1 MGDAT
6 LLNLGGVGALPGLD
20 LQFVMELLAGLF
32 LASLRIG
39 AFLISSP
46 FFGGSSVPLQ
56 VRIIMGVLLGFAV
69 VNNVTVPD
77 WQSFSALMGIQ
88 VIMTELAIGIGSGLV
103 LTIWFSAVLVAGA
116 KIASS
121 AGLGFA
127 SQIDPDSGGQ
137 TPVVSKTFSLFMTV
151 IFLSWNGHLMVLR
164 AVADSYEYLPVG
176 AMPAFP
182 LLIQSGIAA
191 AGSMFMAATI
201 IMLPI
206 TAFLLAINLV
216 IGVITRSAPQLNL
229 FSFGFPIALI
239 SVFIFLHIGAG
250 SISHAFSDLT
260 GSAINLIDTILHSPS
275 KRNF

>member
-1 MGDAT
+1 MGDAA
-6 LLNLGGVGALPGLD
+6 LSNLGGVGALPGLD

-39 AFLISSP
+39 AFLIASP
-46 FFGGSSVPLQ
+46 FFGGSTVPLQ
-56 VRIIMGVLLGFAV
+56 VRIIMAVLLGVAV

-77 WQSFSALMGIQ
+77 WQSFTALTGIQ
-88 VIMTELAIGIGSGLV
+88 VIMTELAIGIGSGLI
-103 LTIWFSAVLVAGA
+103 LTIWFSAVLLAGE

-127 SQIDPDSGGQ
+127 AQIDPDSGGQ
-137 TPVVSKTFSLFMTV
+137 TPVVSKTFSLFLTV

-176 AMPAFP
+176 VMPAFP
-182 LLIQSGIAA
+182 LLIQGGIAA
-191 AGSMFMAATI
+191 AGSMFLAATI

-229 FSFGFPIALI
+229 FSFGFPISMLG
-239 SVFIFLHIGAG
+239 IFVLLYLWVDVLGGAMDDL
-250 SISHAFSDLT
+250 SHA
-260 GSAINLIDTILHSPS
+260 AIENVQSVLGAL
-275 KRNF
+275 NNG

>member
-1 MGDAT
+1 MGDAA
-6 LLNLGGVGALPGLD
+6 LSNLGGVGALPGLD

-39 AFLISSP
+39 AFLIASP
-46 FFGGSSVPLQ
+46 FFGGSTVPLQ
-56 VRIIMGVLLGFAV
+56 VRIIMAVLLGVAV

-77 WQSFSALMGIQ
+77 WQSFTALTGIQ
-88 VIMTELAIGIGSGLV
+88 VIMTELAIGIGSGLI
-103 LTIWFSAVLVAGA
+103 LTIWFSAVLLAGE

-127 SQIDPDSGGQ
+127 AQIDPDSGGQ
-137 TPVVSKTFSLFMTV
+137 TPVVSKTFSLFLTV

-176 AMPAFP
+176 VMPAFP
-182 LLIQSGIAA
+182 LLIQGGIAA
-191 AGSMFMAATI
+191 AGSMFLAATI

-229 FSFGFPIALI
+229 FSFGFPISMLG
-239 SVFIFLHIGAG
+239 IFVLLYLWVDVLGGAMEDL
-250 SISHAFSDLT
+250 SHA
-260 GSAINLIDTILHSPS
+260 AIENVQSVLGAIS
-275 KRNF
+275 NG

>member
-1 MGDAT
+1 MGDAA
-6 LLNLGGVGALPGLD
+6 LSNLGSVGALPGLD

-39 AFLISSP
+39 AFLIASP
-46 FFGGSSVPLQ
+46 FFGGSAVPLQ
-56 VRIIMGVLLGFAV
+56 VRIIMAVLLGVAV

-77 WQSFSALMGIQ
+77 WQSFTALTGIQ
-88 VIMTELAIGIGSGLV
+88 VIMTELAIGIGSGLI
-103 LTIWFSAVLVAGA
+103 LTIWFSAVLLAGE

-127 SQIDPDSGGQ
+127 AQIDPDSGGQ
-137 TPVVSKTFSLFMTV
+137 TPVVSKTFSLFLTV
-151 IFLSWNGHLMVLR
+151 IFLSLNGHLMVLR

-176 AMPAFP
+176 AMPAFT
-182 LLIQSGIAA
+182 LLIQGGIAA
-191 AGSMFMAATI
+191 AGSMFLAATI

-229 FSFGFPIALI
+229 FSFGFPISMI
-239 SVFIFLHIGAG
+239 GIFVLLYLWVDVLGGAMDDL
-250 SISHAFSDLT
+250 SHA
-260 GSAINLIDTILHSPS
+260 AIENVQSVLGAIS
-275 KRNF
+275 NG